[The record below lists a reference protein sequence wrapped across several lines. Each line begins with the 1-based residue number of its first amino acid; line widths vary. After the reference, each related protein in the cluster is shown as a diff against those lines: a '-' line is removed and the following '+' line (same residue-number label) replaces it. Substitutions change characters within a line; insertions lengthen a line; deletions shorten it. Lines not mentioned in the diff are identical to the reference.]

1 MDRIMR
7 RAYGVDFRRYKMKLD
22 LREIIEVP
30 GARLPFER
38 ELDAERLRMGSVES
52 FTAPVM
58 AHGEVVNTAGV
69 LTVYAEI
76 TARMH
81 CVCDRCGREF
91 DMEHSVDVE
100 VPVVQEDEGDAD
112 GEAFSLE
119 GDCLD
124 IDDLLETAFIL
135 DMPTK
140 FLCREDCKGVCPKCG
155 KNLNDGECDCRPERD
170 PRFAVLEQLLDK

>member
-1 MDRIMR
+1 MDRIVR
-7 RAYGVDFRRYKMKLD
+7 HAYSADFRRYKMKLD

-30 GARLPFER
+30 GAHLPFER